1 MPQIVRF
8 LMIAFSLSFILKVM
22 CGIARNCV
30 NILVLDM
37 ENCLEVGKC
46 SWQLEYLPM
55 LRELSI
61 DVLKLGHVHNNILK
75 KIRYDE
81 FIENTFFTWKDH
93 ILWPYCN

>member
-1 MPQIVRF
+1 
-8 LMIAFSLSFILKVM
+8 
-22 CGIARNCV
+22 
-30 NILVLDM
+30 M

-46 SWQLEYLPM
+46 SWQLEHLPM

-81 FIENTFFTWKDH
+81 FIENTFFTQKDH
-93 ILWPYCN
+93 ICGLAVTDFESYLFYIFRVKYTDTLVRYNLNILELTAKHS